1 MDAHEAKKLTLQ
13 ARLAPHLEEY
23 NQVKNMI
30 QLYAGRGQSVIKLQN
45 LSLQVVEQLKHEG
58 YKVTRFTGEYLWTIE
73 W

>member
-1 MDAHEAKKLTLQ
+1 MNAHEAKKLTLQ

-45 LSLQVVEQLKHEG
+45 LSLRVVDQLRFEG
-58 YKVTRFTGEYLWTIE
+58 YKVTSLVSQYLWTIE